1 MYKHILAAV
10 DGSEDSIRALK
21 QAHGLATTFDARL
34 TLVHAYPSTADIVG
48 SSDYSDMVARR
59 KERGQAVLAAV
70 REELGGSGPEIEE
83 VLREGPEADAIVEAA
98 KVLDVDLVVIGSR
111 GLGALKRL
119 LLGSVSHKV
128 THLAECPVLV
138 VR

>member
-21 QAHGLATTFDARL
+21 QANALATTFGSRL
-34 TLVHAYPSTADIVG
+34 TLMHAYTSTADIVG
-48 SSDYSDMVARR
+48 SADYSDLVARR
-59 KERGQAVLAAV
+59 KLKGQDVLDAA
-70 REELGGSGPEIEE
+70 RAELDEGGPKAEE

-98 KVLDVDLVVIGSR
+98 DALEVDLIVMGTR

-119 LLGSVSHKV
+119 LLGSVSNKV
-128 THLAECPVLV
+128 IHLAHCPVLL